1 MEFEQTGEQSR
12 LIERA
17 RGFAREQ
24 IAPAAAEHDR
34 TAEFPHE
41 VAEKARREGLANL
54 IAPEE
59 YGGEGLGP
67 VEVCMICEELSWG
80 CLGIGGAISLNNL
93 AADCLNI
100 AGTDAQKD
108 KYLARLCAEGGFA
121 SYAATEPEAGSDVAG
136 ISTRAERRNGTWVLS
151 GEKMWTGHAAEAA
164 FMVVF
169 AKTEPDAGHR
179 GISAFVVDAD
189 LPGVE
194 VKRKIPKMGQRAY
207 SSCEVVFHDVE
218 LPGDALLGEEGEGF
232 RLAMKVFDR
241 SRPMV
246 ASFAVGLAQRCLD
259 EALGYA
265 GQREAFGQ
273 PIAAF
278 QGVGFKLAEMGMKTE
293 AARLLTHKAAWRA
306 ARGERNTLEAA
317 YAKTFAADT
326 AMEAATEAVQ
336 VFGGRGYSQDYPVE
350 KLFRDAKALQIY
362 EGTGEVQR
370 QIMVRELGRAAASG
384 NGANAAARPE
394 KVQQS

>member
-1 MEFEQTGEQSR
+1 
-12 LIERA
+12 
-17 RGFAREQ
+17 
-24 IAPAAAEHDR
+24 
-34 TAEFPHE
+34 
-41 VAEKARREGLANL
+41 
-54 IAPEE
+54 
-59 YGGEGLGP
+59 
-67 VEVCMICEELSWG
+67 
-80 CLGIGGAISLNNL
+80 
-93 AADCLNI
+93 
-100 AGTDAQKD
+100 
-108 KYLARLCAEGGFA
+108 
-121 SYAATEPEAGSDVAG
+121 
-136 ISTRAERRNGTWVLS
+136 
-151 GEKMWTGHAAEAA
+151 
-164 FMVVF
+164 MVVF